1 MPESNYAVQFA
12 IGATLAAGFS
22 STFKKAASSLV
33 NISSET
39 KSLQEAQKGLKEQ
52 IKLVQAAMESY
63 AVPIEKARKQ
73 LQALRNEQIAVA
85 KGQIKEGLQGVAGGV
100 GHIMMAKSAIS
111 RFEEPI
117 KDAMEFESAMA
128 DVRKVVDGLDD
139 VKAFEGMSSEVLK
152 LSTELPMTA
161 EGIAAIVAAGG
172 QSGIAKSE
180 LLDFAKAAAKMG
192 IAFDISADQA
202 GDMMAKWRTAFKMNQ
217 SQVVELADKINYLGN
232 TTAASAPLISDV
244 VTRIGPLGDVG
255 GVASGEIAA
264 LGASIVGVG
273 VPSEVA
279 ATGIKNLI
287 LGMTAGEGA
296 TKSQAAAFIALGMDA
311 TEMSERMQTDAK
323 GAILDV
329 MRAIKNLNKE
339 DQATVLKDLFGKESI
354 GAIAPLLSNLENL
367 EDNFNKVG
375 SAATYT
381 GSMEQEYIS
390 RCETAENATQLLQNA
405 VDFASISLG
414 NAFLPI
420 LKDAAAWLVTFT
432 SEVAGF
438 VSEHPGVVVA
448 IGGIAA
454 GLVTLNMAVGVA
466 QILINA
472 YNIATGIYTLVSAG
486 AKIATD
492 ASTFSLI
499 KQKAALVA
507 TKIAQAAYF
516 TILMTLRG
524 VMAIATAAQ
533 WAFNAALSAN
543 PIGLVILAIAALIAI
558 GVALYTY
565 WDEVKAFFISL
576 WESPLAAIFAFIG
589 GPITALLYIASVVI
603 ANWEDVKAWFILLWN
618 DPSVAIDQF
627 YQFVVDKFTAL
638 KDWLSGIWDGI
649 KSIFSSPITAEV
661 NYVKSGDVVTGVP
674 DASMLPAFAVGGVVN
689 RPTVALVGEG
699 GDDEYIIP
707 INGSHRARQ
716 LWQSAG
722 QELGMLGGNTDD
734 GQSVLASMPAFA
746 VGGIV
751 NRPTVAMVGEG
762 GDDEYIIPIN
772 GSHRARQLWQSAG
785 QKLGL
790 MGAGSES
797 NQNSFGAMANQLTKS
812 VAHNSVDSTVNSS
825 AQFVYSPNITV
836 TGQTDEQM
844 LRRTLSNGFDDFVE
858 RINQWQHQKRRLEF
872 E

>member
-1 MPESNYAVQFA
+1 
-12 IGATLAAGFS
+12 
-22 STFKKAASSLV
+22 
-33 NISSET
+33 
-39 KSLQEAQKGLKEQ
+39 
-52 IKLVQAAMESY
+52 
-63 AVPIEKARKQ
+63 
-73 LQALRNEQIAVA
+73 
-85 KGQIKEGLQGVAGGV
+85 
-100 GHIMMAKSAIS
+100 
-111 RFEEPI
+111 
-117 KDAMEFESAMA
+117 D
-128 DVRKVVDGLDD
+128 
-139 VKAFEGMSSEVLK
+139 
-152 LSTELPMTA
+152 
-161 EGIAAIVAAGG
+161 
-172 QSGIAKSE
+172 
-180 LLDFAKAAAKMG
+180 
-192 IAFDISADQA
+192 
-202 GDMMAKWRTAFKMNQ
+202 
-217 SQVVELADKINYLGN
+217 LADKINYLGN

-244 VTRIGPLGDVG
+244 VTRIGTFGDIG
-255 GVASGEIAA
+255 GLASGEIAA

-287 LGMTAGEGA
+287 SGMTIGEGA
-296 TKSQAAAFIALGMDA
+296 SKSQAAAFIALGMDA
-311 TEMSERMQTDAK
+311 TEMAKRMQTDAK

-329 MRAIKNLNKE
+329 MKALKNLE
-339 DQATVLKDLFGKESI
+339 PHRQASVLGDLFGKESI
-354 GAIAPLLSNLENL
+354 AAIAPLLSNLENL
-367 EDNFNKVG
+367 ESNFDKVA
-375 SAATYT
+375 SKASYA
-381 GSMEQEYIS
+381 GSMEAEYAS
-390 RCETAENATQLLQNA
+390 RCETAENSTQLFQNA
-405 VDFASISLG
+405 VEYASTSMG
-414 NAFLPI
+414 QAFLPI
-420 LKDAAAWLVTFT
+420 LKDVVKEFIPLV
-432 SEVAGF
+432 SETAKWVEENEGLVITIGGAVAGF
-438 VSEHPGVVVA
+438 
-448 IGGIAA
+448 IGLYG
-454 GLVTLNMAVGVA
+454 AVGVIQMLMNTYNGIMA
-466 QILINA
+466 ISRGIITACTIAIN
-472 YNIATGIYTLVSAG
+472 S
-486 AKIATD
+486 
-492 ASTFSLI
+492 
-499 KQKAALVA
+499 QKAAWIGQ
-507 TKIAQAAYF
+507 KIASIGAGLAQVAYF

-524 VMAIATAAQ
+524 AMMIATAAQ

-565 WDEVKAFFISL
+565 WAEVKSFFISL

-589 GPITALLYIASVVI
+589 GPVTALLYIASVVI
-603 ANWEDVKAWFILLWN
+603 ANWEDVKAWFVLLWN
-618 DPSVAIDQF
+618 DPSAAIDQF
-627 YQFVVDKFTAL
+627 YQFVVDKFTTLGNWL
-638 KDWLSGIWDGI
+638 KETWESV
-649 KSIFSSPITAEV
+649 KSIFSSPITAVV
-661 NYVKSGDVVTGVP
+661 NYVNSGAVVPGVP
-674 DASMLPAFAVGGVVN
+674 DASMMQGFAVGGIVN

-751 NRPTVAMVGEG
+751 NKPTVALVGEG

-790 MGAGSES
+790 MGAGNKS
-797 NQNSFGAMANQLTKS
+797 NQNSFGSMVNQLTKS

>member
-1 MPESNYAVQFA
+1 MADSNYAVQFTIA
-12 IGATLAAGFS
+12 ASLAAGFS
-22 STFKKAASSLV
+22 GAFKSASGMMKGLTEESKAL
-33 NISSET
+33 N
-39 KSLQEAQKGLKEQ
+39 EAQKKLKAEMDAV
-52 IKLVQAAMESY
+52 KSAMKDYS
-63 AVPIEKARKQ
+63 VPIEEAKEKMQDLRKAQ
-73 LQALRNEQIAVA
+73 LANYKDQAVA
-85 KGQIKEGLQGVAGGV
+85 SGQGIMQGAGKVAVAAG
-100 GHIMMAKSAIS
+100 MATMFA
-111 RFEEPI
+111 EPI
-117 KDAMEFESAMA
+117 RDAMRFESAMA

-139 VKAFEGMSSEVLK
+139 AQAFKGMSEDILK
-152 LSTELPMTA
+152 MSTEIPMTA
-161 EGIAAIVAAGG
+161 EAIASIVAAGG

-180 LLDFAKAAAKMG
+180 LLDFTKSAAKMG
-192 IAFDISADQA
+192 IAFDITAEEA
-202 GDMMAKWRTAFKMNQ
+202 GDMMAKWRTAFKMGQND
-217 SQVVELADKINYLGN
+217 VVDLADKINYLGN

-244 VTRIGPLGDVG
+244 VTRIGPLGEVG

-296 TKSQAAAFIALGMDA
+296 TKSQAGAFLALGLDA
-311 TEMSERMQTDAK
+311 TEMAKRMQTDAK

-329 MRAIKNLNKE
+329 MKALKNLE
-339 DQATVLKDLFGKESI
+339 PHTQASVLGDLFGKESI
-354 GAIAPLLSNLENL
+354 AAIAPLLSNLENL
-367 EDNFNKVG
+367 ESNFDKVA
-375 SAATYT
+375 SKASYA
-381 GSMEQEYIS
+381 GSMEAEYAS
-390 RCETAENATQLLQNA
+390 RCETAENSTQLFQNA
-405 VDFASISLG
+405 VEYASTSMG
-414 NAFLPI
+414 QAFLPI
-420 LKDAAAWLVTFT
+420 LKDVEKEFIPLV
-432 SEVAGF
+432 SETAKWVKENEGLVITIGGAVAGF
-438 VSEHPGVVVA
+438 
-448 IGGIAA
+448 IG
-454 GLVTLNMAVGVA
+454 LYVAVGVIQMLMNTYNGIMA
-466 QILINA
+466 ISRGIITACTIAIN
-472 YNIATGIYTLVSAG
+472 S
-486 AKIATD
+486 
-492 ASTFSLI
+492 
-499 KQKAALVA
+499 QKAAWIGQ
-507 TKIAQAAYF
+507 KIASIGAGLAQVAYF

-524 VMAIATAAQ
+524 AMMIATAAQ

-565 WDEVKAFFISL
+565 WDEVKA
-576 WESPLAAIFAFIG
+576 
-589 GPITALLYIASVVI
+589 
-603 ANWEDVKAWFILLWN
+603 WFVLLWN
-618 DPSVAIDQF
+618 DPSAAIDKF

-661 NYVKSGDVVTGVP
+661 NSVKSGDVVPGVP
-674 DASMLPAFAVGGVVN
+674 D
-689 RPTVALVGEG
+689 
-699 GDDEYIIP
+699 
-707 INGSHRARQ
+707 
-716 LWQSAG
+716 
-722 QELGMLGGNTDD
+722 
-734 GQSVLASMPAFA
+734 ASMPAFA

-751 NRPTVAMVGEG
+751 NRPTIAMVGEG
-762 GDDEYIIPIN
+762 GDEEYIIPIN

-836 TGQTDEQM
+836 TGQIDEQM